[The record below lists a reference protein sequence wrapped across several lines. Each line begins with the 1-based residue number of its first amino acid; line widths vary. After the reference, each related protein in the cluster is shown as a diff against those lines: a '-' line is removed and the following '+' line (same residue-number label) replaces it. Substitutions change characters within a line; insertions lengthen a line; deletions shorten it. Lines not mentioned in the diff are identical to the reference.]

1 MNGFEFPQSCH
12 LDLKLNPKFGCSLL
26 VIPTKTKMEVNEDIL
41 FWTPPNK
48 CQNYCYSLCSWF
60 IITNAGRFLDVHK

>member
-12 LDLKLNPKFGCSLL
+12 LDLILNPKFGCSLL

-41 FWTPPNK
+41 F
-48 CQNYCYSLCSWF
+48 
-60 IITNAGRFLDVHK
+60 